1 MKFGL
6 RNLAVMLTFAQALS
20 ACQVP
25 ANPRV
30 ASASNLPIAGAAG
43 GLVRTSPSCS
53 EDEGGRH
60 FGDITSFSEN
70 PFNGCWPQ

>member
-6 RNLAVMLTFAQALS
+6 RRLALILTLAQALLG
-20 ACQVP
+20 CQAP
-25 ANPRV
+25 ADTIV
-30 ASASNLPIAGAAG
+30 ASASRLPIAGAG
-43 GLVRTSPSCS
+43 GGIVRTSPSCG

-60 FGDITSFSEN
+60 FGDTTPFSEN

>member
-1 MKFGL
+1 MKFGFQS
-6 RNLAVMLTFAQALS
+6 LALVFTFALALS

-25 ANPRV
+25 TNPRV
-30 ASASNLPIAGAAG
+30 ASASNLPIAGAGG
-43 GLVRTSPSCS
+43 GLVRISPSCS

-60 FGDITSFSEN
+60 FGEITPFSEN